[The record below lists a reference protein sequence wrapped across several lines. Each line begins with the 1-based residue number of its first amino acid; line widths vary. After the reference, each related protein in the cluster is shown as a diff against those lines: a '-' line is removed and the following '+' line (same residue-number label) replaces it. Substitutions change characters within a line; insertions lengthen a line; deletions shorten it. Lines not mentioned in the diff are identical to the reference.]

1 MKSILYV
8 GAVLMTG
15 ASIYGFVDY
24 RKANNNKEFKSLYR
38 SETVNT
44 KTSPSEE
51 QVSDKK
57 NIEKVNEKT
66 VPEVS
71 VSATKLAADDKP
83 DPQQLKEVKLT
94 DSKRKATKRKKLNYK
109 LYSRAALEERPVKIP
124 EEKIESPQRK

>member
-124 EEKIESPQRK
+124 EEKIESPQKK